1 MRIVVGL
8 SGGVDSS
15 VAAYL
20 LKQQGHEVIGLFMRN
35 WNDASV
41 TLEDECPWVE
51 DSNDALLVAQKLG
64 IPFQVID
71 MSELYKERIVDYMFS
86 EYEKGRTP
94 NPDIL
99 CNREVKFDVFLQ
111 TALSLGA
118 DKVATGHY
126 ARVSSFVDEK
136 GKEIYQ
142 LLAGKDNNKDQS
154 YFLCQLNQNQLSKA
168 LFPIGEL
175 TKPEVRE
182 IAREIGLVTADK
194 KDSQGLCFIGKVSL
208 PTFLQQQLIPKEGE
222 IVEIFSDYKEFH
234 KGMLIFETKLDEL
247 KYLSKKIKYQK
258 EDGKVIGKHQGAQFF
273 TIGQSKGLGIGGHK
287 ESCFI
292 IDRDMENNILFV
304 GEGKNFS
311 GLYRKALKINND
323 EVHWVREDLRLKNG
337 ESMKIKARIRYR
349 QPLEDA
355 VLYQYEE
362 GFFIEFENPQSA
374 IAEGQF
380 AAWYQGE
387 ELLGSGVIS

>member
-71 MSELYKERIVDYMFS
+71 MSELYKERIVDYMFA

-126 ARVSSFVDEK
+126 ARVSSFVDER
-136 GKEIYQ
+136 GEEIYQ

-234 KGMLIFETKLDEL
+234 KEKPVFETKLDEL

-304 GEGKNFS
+304 GEGKNFP

-337 ESMKIKARIRYR
+337 ESMNVKARIRYR

-355 VLYQYEE
+355 VLYQYKE